1 MREPMTHDLKI
12 HPEPFAQARAGRKR
26 YEIRRDDRD
35 FQVGDL
41 VRLQEWDPA
50 RGYTGEELLPQVI
63 TCITRNG
70 EACWG
75 LLDGYVVLGL
85 GYGLPAFTPVML
97 DLQAEVTRHRQDAE
111 RWGAFIV
118 ALGAAL
124 DVAELADFLGAGY
137 VEEDLLAAARRLAA
151 LAGPE
156 ASGRLRRALDLV
168 QEASD
173 SWLMGSGS
181 RAKDKAAEAAVE
193 LTALIKGRA

>member
-1 MREPMTHDLKI
+1 MREPITHDLKI

-50 RGYTGEELLPQVI
+50 RGYTGEELPPQAI
-63 TCITRNG
+63 TCITRG
-70 EACWG
+70 YG

-85 GYGLPAFTPVML
+85 GHGLPAFTPQLL
-97 DLQAEVTRHRQDAE
+97 DLQAEVKRRRQDAE

-118 ALGAAL
+118 ALGAVL
-124 DVAELADFLGAGY
+124 DVAETQDFLGAGY

-168 QEASD
+168 QEAAD
-173 SWLMGSGS
+173 SWLMGSGA

-193 LTALIKGRA
+193 LTTLIKGRG